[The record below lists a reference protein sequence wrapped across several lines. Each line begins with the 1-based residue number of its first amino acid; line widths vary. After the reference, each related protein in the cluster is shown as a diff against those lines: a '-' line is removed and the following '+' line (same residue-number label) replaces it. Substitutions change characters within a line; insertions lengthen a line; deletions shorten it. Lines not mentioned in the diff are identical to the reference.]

1 MLGCRSAESF
11 RLRTTMKSVKV
22 TIEKTI
28 KFRSNLILAMFF
40 ILLCSMSLSAHDLG
54 VSAISLEMK
63 DGKLIVYSSYARADF
78 DMGLKFNNAEDFK
91 AFTKKAVAVEIDG
104 KALDVLDNDVFSD
117 DQDGLT
123 LIHSFGEVSGGQIKI
138 TSFLPS
144 KLSSNH
150 IQILKLIRGD
160 KEVSRQFLTGDDN
173 SYEFNLEDLQT
184 PNSFGQFLTLGI
196 KHITFGFDHLL
207 FLLALLL
214 VVSKFSEIAK
224 IVTFFTIAHS
234 ITLSL
239 VALNIISVPSFLVEP
254 IIAVSI
260 IYVGLENI
268 FKTEQKKRWLIA
280 YIFGLVHGLGFAS
293 VLQEIEIGEGI
304 SSVMPLLSFNLGVE
318 IGQFAIIL
326 LVLPVLW
333 KLNRETF
340 YAKKFVPICS
350 VLIAFAGL
358 YWLIERTLF

>member
-1 MLGCRSAESF
+1 MLDSRSAESF
-11 RLRTTMKSVKV
+11 RLRTAMKSAKAI
-22 TIEKTI
+22 IEKTT
-28 KFRSNLILAMFF
+28 KFRSNLIAAMIFLF
-40 ILLCSMSLSAHDLG
+40 LFSMNLSAHDLG
-54 VSAISLEMK
+54 ISAMNVEITG
-63 DGKLIVYSSYARADF
+63 GKLVVYSSYARADF
-78 DMGLKFNNAEDFK
+78 DAVIKFNDAEDFK
-91 AFTKKAVAVEIDG
+91 AFTKKTVAVEIDG
-104 KALDVLDNDVFSD
+104 KPLEVLDNDVSFD
-117 DQDGLT
+117 NQDGLN
-123 LIHSFGEVSGGQIKI
+123 LRHSFGEISGEQIKI

-150 IQILKLIRGD
+150 IQILKLIRND
-160 KEVSRQFLTGDDN
+160 KEISRQFLTGDDN
-173 SYEFNLEDLQT
+173 SFVFNLEDLQT
-184 PNSFGQFLTLGI
+184 LDSFGQFLTLGI
-196 KHITFGFDHLL
+196 KHIAFGFDHFL

-239 VALNIISVPSFLVEP
+239 VALSIISVPSFLVEP

-293 VLQEIEIGEGI
+293 VLQEIGIGEGI

>member
-1 MLGCRSAESF
+1 MLDC
-11 RLRTTMKSVKV
+11 LLNKSVLNIKLMKLV
-22 TIEKTI
+22 TVKSKKINKTYLNS
-28 KFRSNLILAMFF
+28 FLAMFF

-54 VSAISLEMK
+54 VSSISLEMK
-63 DGKLIVYSSYARADF
+63 DGKLVVYSSYARADF
-78 DMGLKFNNAEDFK
+78 DAVIKLNNAEDFK
-91 AFTKKAVAVEIDG
+91 AFTKKAVAVEVDG
-104 KALDVLDNDVFSD
+104 KPLEVLDNDVFSD
-117 DQDGLT
+117 NADGLN
-123 LIHSFGEVSGGQIKI
+123 LRHSFGEVSGEQIKI

-150 IQILKLIRGD
+150 IQILKLIRND
-160 KEVSRQFLTGDDN
+160 KEISRQFLTGDNN
-173 SYEFNLEDLQT
+173 SYEFDLDEMQT
-184 PNSFGQFLTLGI
+184 PDSFGQFLTLGI

-214 VVSKFSEIAK
+214 VVTKFSEIAK

-293 VLQEIEIGEGI
+293 VLQDIGIGEGI
-304 SSVMPLLSFNLGVE
+304 SAVMPLLSFNLGVE

-326 LVLPVLW
+326 LVLPILW
-333 KLNRETF
+333 KLNKQKF
-340 YAKKFVPICS
+340 YKQKFVPIFS
-350 VLIAFAGL
+350 VLIAAAGI

>member
-1 MLGCRSAESF
+1 
-11 RLRTTMKSVKV
+11 MKSAKAV
-22 TIEKTI
+22 IEKTT
-28 KFRSNLILAMFF
+28 KFRSNLISVMVF
-40 ILLCSMSLSAHDLG
+40 IFLFSINLSAHDLG
-54 VSAISLEMK
+54 VSAISLEIK
-63 DGKLIVYSSYARADF
+63 DGKLVAYSNYARADF
-78 DMGLKFNNAEDFK
+78 DAVIKFNNAEDFK

-104 KALDVLDNDVFSD
+104 KALEVLDNDVSSD
-117 DQDGLT
+117 NADGLN
-123 LIHSFGEVSGGQIKI
+123 LRHSFGEVSGKKIKI

-144 KLSSNH
+144 KISSNH
-150 IQILKLIRGD
+150 IQILKLIRND

-173 SYEFNLEDLQT
+173 SYEFDLNDLQT
-184 PNSFGQFLTLGI
+184 PTSFGQFLTLGI

-214 VVSKFSEIAK
+214 VVTRFSEIAK

-293 VLQEIEIGEGI
+293 VLQEIGIGEGI
-304 SSVMPLLSFNLGVE
+304 SAVMPLLSFNLGVE

-326 LVLPVLW
+326 LVLPILW
-333 KLNRETF
+333 KLNKYTF
-340 YAKKFVPICS
+340 YKQKFVPICS
-350 VLIAFAGL
+350 VLIAIAGL